1 MFSTLLY
8 IVLGYL
14 SGSILFA
21 RIAAG
26 LFHKNTILTESAD
39 ANPGTAN
46 AFVYGGF
53 LCGIFTLLG
62 DLLKGFLPVYLFL
75 HTQHASALPFS
86 FILAAPV
93 LGHAFPIFYRFKGG
107 KGIAVSFGCL
117 LGLLPERLPVA
128 ILIFYFLFFTLI
140 FKIYPNFY
148 RTLIT
153 YLCSAVTMS
162 ILLPDTGVILGFW
175 FITAILFWRFHI
187 SREKREEMRFAFLWK
202 H

>member
-1 MFSTLLY
+1 MISTLLY

-26 LFHKNTILTESAD
+26 LFHKNTILTDSAD

-128 ILIFYFLFFTLI
+128 ILIF
-140 FKIYPNFY
+140 
-148 RTLIT
+148 
-153 YLCSAVTMS
+153 
-162 ILLPDTGVILGFW
+162 
-175 FITAILFWRFHI
+175 
-187 SREKREEMRFAFLWK
+187 KRNLRYSL
-202 H
+202 